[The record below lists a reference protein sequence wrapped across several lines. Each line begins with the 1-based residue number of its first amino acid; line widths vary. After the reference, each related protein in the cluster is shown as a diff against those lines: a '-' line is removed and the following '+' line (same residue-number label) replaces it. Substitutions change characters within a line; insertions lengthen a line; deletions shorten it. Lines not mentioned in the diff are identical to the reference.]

1 MSFTHRCLHYACI
14 RRKRWWR
21 LPVCLSEC
29 LRKGD
34 GGERDASI
42 SLTSSCG
49 AMISLISA
57 QLWSLSGSQVA
68 RALKKTDRKRGA
80 AREEGQL
87 EIGARVAQHVRMGE
101 RENCRE
107 GRADERA

>member
-1 MSFTHRCLHYACI
+1 MAIVSSTHRCLHYACI

-21 LPVCLSEC
+21 LPVCSSERLRNRGWWGEGDARIC
-29 LRKGD
+29 LR
-34 GGERDASI
+34 
-42 SLTSSCG
+42 SSRG
-49 AMISLISA
+49 AMIGLISA

-87 EIGARVAQHVRMGE
+87 EIGARVAQHVRLGGGGLQ
-101 RENCRE
+101 RRKS
-107 GRADERA
+107 